1 MNIEKN
7 KTKILIIFLTLIL
20 IFIGISIYS
29 NLENTREKQILK
41 KLEKQ
46 ELIFDSMTAL
56 QIIEKD
62 ENRKEYIYKD
72 VQYYYFFNLI
82 QKENKD
88 YDIYIYV
95 EENNGT
101 PIMPTYLEY
110 TDKDSHYIYLT
121 AKNKPILMFPNYT
134 VALEKMQS
142 KK

>member
-1 MNIEKN
+1 MNIKKY
-7 KTKILIIFLTLIL
+7 KTKILIIFLTFICTLI
-20 IFIGISIYS
+20 GTSIYS

-46 ELIFDSMTAL
+46 ELIFDSMKAL
-56 QIIEKD
+56 QIVEKD

-72 VQYYYFFNLI
+72 AQYYYFFNLME
-82 QKENKD
+82 KENKD

-95 EENNGT
+95 EENDGT

-110 TDKDSHYIYLT
+110 TDENSHYIYLT
-121 AKNKPILMFPNYT
+121 AKNKPILTFPNYIVT
-134 VALEKMQS
+134 LEKMQS